1 MTNTEYCYPTLSQ
14 LVDFVRDFTGNRRAS
29 ITAQTYLEEDL
40 GITGDDGAEL
50 LEEVA
55 QRFGIV
61 LHTDEDGYRTT
72 FSLGENEYLFHS
84 EGFDPL
90 CIGRLIGWLRNKPRP
105 IIRDLT
111 VGALHDALVAAH
123 RKNSGSTTSSTEY

>member
-1 MTNTEYCYPTLSQ
+1 MTNAGSCYPSLSQ
-14 LVDFVRDFTGNRRAS
+14 LIDFLRDFTRDRRTP

-55 QRFGIV
+55 QRFDVV
-61 LHTDEDGYRTT
+61 LHTDEDGYQTT
-72 FSLGENEYLFHS
+72 FGLGDNEYLFHS

-105 IIRDLT
+105 VIRDLS
-111 VGALHDALVAAH
+111 VGELHRALVAAQ
-123 RKNSGSTTSSTEY
+123 RIQN

>member
-1 MTNTEYCYPTLSQ
+1 MTNAESGYPSLS
-14 LVDFVRDFTGNRRAS
+14 LLIDFLRDFTRDRRTP
-29 ITAQTYLEEDL
+29 ITTQTYLEEDL

-55 QRFGIV
+55 LRFGVV
-61 LHTDEDGYRTT
+61 LHTDEDGYQTT
-72 FSLGENEYLFHS
+72 FGLGDNEYLFHS

-105 IIRDLT
+105 VIRDLS
-111 VGALHDALVAAH
+111 VGELHRALVAAQ
-123 RKNSGSTTSSTEY
+123 RKKRGNISVES